1 MYININKEMLLE
13 SYFQVHEK
21 GRNHK
26 DYAKNI
32 SSGQTA
38 KGLLTKFEQPVQ
50 NSLVVQ
56 KNQIH
61 KTF

>member
-1 MYININKEMLLE
+1 M
-13 SYFQVHEK
+13 Q
-21 GRNHK
+21 
-26 DYAKNI
+26 KNI

>member
-1 MYININKEMLLE
+1 MRKEGTIRTM
-13 SYFQVHEK
+13 Q
-21 GRNHK
+21 
-26 DYAKNI
+26 KNI

-56 KNQIH
+56 KKPNTQNILKH
-61 KTF
+61 SGVTFFA